1 MTKDEFRLLI
11 EQARA
16 EARRT
21 VLVPRAVSAGDRYAA
36 RARHAEFGAGAH

>member
-1 MTKDEFRLLI
+1 MTKDEFSRLI

-21 VLVPRAVSAGDRYAA
+21 VLAPREVSAGDLYEA